1 MVIPVNINFQ
11 FHFSFALVV
20 ISIMNNSSQ
29 SISGSQD
36 GCRITT
42 LSTVRITAYWIIFT
56 LGIVGNTFVLVAL
69 KRKRRRTANDWFILN
84 LTISDLLFI
93 VCLTSDIYVEL
104 ASSPYNT
111 FFCQV
116 LRPLST
122 VIFSASIFTMT
133 TMALERHHVIT
144 KPFHPK
150 MDAGRARHVIG
161 GIWVLSVFSAVPLP
175 IVTTTGINECDES
188 GWPAPIYSK
197 IYTVALVVIQYLLPL
212 AIITGAYIRIVVYLW
227 KEKAS
232 QRRLNIRSESASRAA
247 RKENIQALKGVLTV
261 VIFFAVCIL
270 PNQLAWLLWEFGP
283 TTHQE
288 IAKQL
293 LKFSPIT
300 GYLQSCANPIIYGTF
315 MAYFRQEFKALL
327 MKCSLCGCQAQCGW
341 RGTRNIHCLD
351 HNPTSDREEPQQQC
365 NYDGN
370 GNGVIRKQIPMHRGK
385 AVSEEATHKSN
396 FQSKAEEHINPG
408 FRGEEESEVQETRF

>member
-1 MVIPVNINFQ
+1 MD
-11 FHFSFALVV
+11 
-20 ISIMNNSSQ
+20 NSSQ
-29 SISGSQD
+29 SIAGSQD
-36 GCRITT
+36 VRRITT
-42 LSTVRITAYWIIFT
+42 LSLVRITAYWIIFT

-69 KRKRRRTANDWFILN
+69 KRKRRRTANDWLILN

-93 VCLTSDIYVEL
+93 VCLTSDIYIEL

-133 TMALERHHVIT
+133 IMALERHHAIT

-150 MDAGRARHVIG
+150 MEAGRARLVIG
-161 GIWVLSVFSAVPLP
+161 GIWVLSVLLAVPLP

-197 IYTVALVVIQYLLPL
+197 IYTVTLVIIQYLLPL
-212 AIITGAYIRIVVYLW
+212 AIITGAYIRIVAYLW

-232 QRRLNIRSESASRAA
+232 HRVLNIRGDTTSRAA
-247 RKENIQALKGVLTV
+247 RKENIQALKAVLTV

-270 PNQLAWLLWEFGP
+270 PNQLAWLLWDFGRP
-283 TTHQE
+283 TPQE
-288 IAKQL
+288 IARQL

-315 MAYFRQEFKALL
+315 MAYFRLEFKALL
-327 MKCSLCGCQAQCGW
+327 MKCSLCSCQAQCGW
-341 RGTRNIHCLD
+341 RRTRNIHCLV
-351 HNPTSDREEPQQQC
+351 HNPTPDHEEPQQQC

-370 GNGVIRKQIPMHRGK
+370 GNSVIRKQIPMQNGK
-385 AVSEEATHKSN
+385 AVSEETTPKSN
-396 FQSKAEEHINPG
+396 FHSKTEEHMNPG
-408 FRGEEESEVQETRF
+408 FRGEEESEV

>member
-1 MVIPVNINFQ
+1 MD
-11 FHFSFALVV
+11 
-20 ISIMNNSSQ
+20 NSSQ
-29 SISGSQD
+29 SIAGSQD
-36 GCRITT
+36 VRRITT
-42 LSTVRITAYWIIFT
+42 LSLVRITAYWIIFT

-69 KRKRRRTANDWFILN
+69 KRKRRRTANDWLILN

-133 TMALERHHVIT
+133 IMALERHHAIT

-150 MDAGRARHVIG
+150 MEAGRARLVIG

-197 IYTVALVVIQYLLPL
+197 IYTVTLVIIQYLLPL
-212 AIITGAYIRIVVYLW
+212 AIITGAYIRIIAYLW

-232 QRRLNIRSESASRAA
+232 HRVLNIRGDTTSRAA
-247 RKENIQALKGVLTV
+247 RKENIQALKAVLTV

-270 PNQLAWLLWEFGP
+270 PNQLAWLLWDFGRP
-283 TTHQE
+283 TPQE
-288 IAKQL
+288 IARQL

-315 MAYFRQEFKALL
+315 MAYFRLEFKALL
-327 MKCSLCGCQAQCGW
+327 MKCSLCSCQAQCGW
-341 RGTRNIHCLD
+341 RRTRNIHCLV
-351 HNPTSDREEPQQQC
+351 HNPTPDHEEPQQQC

-370 GNGVIRKQIPMHRGK
+370 GNSVIRKQIPMQNGK
-385 AVSEEATHKSN
+385 AVSEETTPKSN
-396 FQSKAEEHINPG
+396 FHSKTEEHMNPG
-408 FRGEEESEVQETRF
+408 FRGEEESEV